1 MHSDFPKP
9 DRSSYVPN
17 FMKSAENDQVDI
29 GWAEGTLRDGR
40 PYRLELWAQ
49 DQCTCATA
57 FLSVRGL
64 EDASSGLLLHLLE
77 RDSVIV
83 WINGTTPS
91 GDAAVFVDSAGHQLW
106 SMNVVV
112 GLDDEPARVWTI
124 PVQSYNRD

>member
-1 MHSDFPKP
+1 MPLDFPKP

-17 FMKSAENDQVDI
+17 FVKSAENDQVDI

-57 FLSVRGL
+57 FMSISGL
-64 EDASSGLLLHLLE
+64 KDASSGLLLHLLE
-77 RDSVIV
+77 RDRVIV

-91 GDAAVFVDSAGHQLW
+91 GGSSVFIDSAGQEMW
-106 SMNVVV
+106 SVNVVV
-112 GLDDEPARVWTI
+112 GLDDEPARVWT
-124 PVQSYNRD
+124 PPMHPYNRA